1 MPQYSPAILTSTTN
15 HLQKVFEVDNL
26 PSHDIDALQHKL
38 ARVILHLLHT
48 DINRLLHLLY
58 RIDVDEHRVKQA
70 MVDADEETMAQR
82 ISFLIIQ
89 REVQKAQIRLRYSSG
104 S

>member
-1 MPQYSPAILTSTTN
+1 MPHYSPAILTSATN

-26 PSHDIDALQHKL
+26 PSHTIDALRYKL
-38 ARVILHLLHT
+38 ARVVLHLLHT

-70 MVDADEETMAQR
+70 MVDADEETMAER
-82 ISFLIIQ
+82 IAYLIIE